1 MARMKYGN
9 RTTDNALIADEGGD
23 IISRAFSFIESET
36 DWQITDRNK
45 FKNATGIYY
54 DSKKVG
60 SVFVEV
66 TSKENIK
73 GVLKIQLRTL
83 TFDEG
88 SIIRHVSPQIRSKR
102 IRLPKIFLDNPW
114 NEKDGYGF
122 IIFEDLSYLPKIWS
136 ALPPEAE
143 QDYIQHKDFLKE
155 FIHNVLPIESFVA
168 KPTESQFE
176 LAKESF
182 KHYWNIAQKSS
193 HKHFVTEEIEEFKK
207 RYFEILSK
215 FEFEEMHFT
224 HGHLSGLDI
233 VYDDQKDEYGILG
246 NLYWKWRPKY
256 WELTF
261 PTWNSLMHVR
271 DKNLTLK
278 SFLTRVDQWVKL
290 GATELYEH
298 DPSDTK
304 QYWFNLLAFAMN
316 TIMLD
321 LGASEW
327 KENEIEEK
335 QILLNCWKEF
345 FSWIITNKLKD

>member
-1 MARMKYGN
+1 MKYGN
-9 RTTDNALIADEGGD
+9 RTTDNALVADEGKD
-23 IISRAFSFIESET
+23 IIPRAFSYIESKT
-36 DWQITDRNK
+36 DWHITDRDK

-54 DSKKVG
+54 DSKKIG

-66 TSKENIK
+66 TDQNETK
-73 GVLKIQLRTL
+73 GVLKIQLRPL

-88 SIIRHVSPQIRSKR
+88 SIIRHVSPQIKSKR

-136 ALPPEAE
+136 ALPPKAE

-155 FIHNVLPIESFVA
+155 FIHNVLPIKSFVE
-168 KPTESQFE
+168 KPTESQLE

-182 KHYWNIAQKSS
+182 DHYRDIAQKSS
-193 HKHFVTEEIEEFKK
+193 HKHFVAEEIGEFKK
-207 RYFEILSK
+207 RYFEIISP

-224 HGHLSGLDI
+224 HGHLSGLDV
-233 VYDDQKDEYGILG
+233 VYDAQKDQYGIMG

-261 PTWNSLMHVR
+261 PTWNSLMHIR
-271 DKNLTLK
+271 DKNLTFEI
-278 SFLTRVDQWVKL
+278 FLARVNRWVKL
-290 GATELYEH
+290 GVTELYDY
-298 DPSDTK
+298 DPSTKK
-304 QYWFNLLAFAMN
+304 QYWVNLLSFTMN

-327 KENEIEEK
+327 KENETEEK
-335 QILLNCWKEF
+335 QTLLNCWKEF
-345 FSWIITNKLKD
+345 FSWIIENRLTK